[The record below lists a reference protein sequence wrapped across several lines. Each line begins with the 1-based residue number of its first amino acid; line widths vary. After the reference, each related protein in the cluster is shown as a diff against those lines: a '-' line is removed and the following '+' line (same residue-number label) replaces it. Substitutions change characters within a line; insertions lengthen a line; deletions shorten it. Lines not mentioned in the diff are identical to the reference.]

1 VNKFGQEKA
10 VLLMLLKELSNMKD
24 DAWALLET

>member
-1 VNKFGQEKA
+1 VNKIGQEKA

-24 DAWALLET
+24 DVWALLEI